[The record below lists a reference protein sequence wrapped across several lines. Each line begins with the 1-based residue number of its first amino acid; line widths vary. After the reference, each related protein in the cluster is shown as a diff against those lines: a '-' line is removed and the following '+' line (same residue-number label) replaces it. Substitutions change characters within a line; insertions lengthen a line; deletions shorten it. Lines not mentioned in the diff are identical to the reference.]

1 VSHST
6 PPLARAKNFGS
17 LTLMLIR
24 AVPLIFALLL
34 ANPAAGAGTKD
45 CGTIIIPPGI
55 GAGTGAD
62 VTSLNPQLVQSL
74 YNQEAAD
81 LMFMQLIWVNRFHT
95 IDYSRSLAASVT
107 TPDAGKTYNISLRPW
122 HWSDGVAV
130 SAADVAYTFNMVK
143 QLGGTWPG
151 YGTGGM
157 PDIIAS
163 FTVNDPTHFTIVLK
177 RRVNPEWFI
186 LNGLQTLVPVPA
198 HIWGRY
204 TQDEIWQN
212 QSSPAFF
219 QVVDGPLVIK
229 RLVIGQYAEFV
240 PNPAYEGPKM
250 HFSRFIMKFMDSEN
264 AEMQAVESGDL
275 DMANVPFPLWNMAQH
290 LPGLHIVTLEPAYS
304 WNELIP
310 NIANENSTFFA
321 DVRVRQ
327 ALADAIS
334 QQQIIQLAMHGQGD
348 PVYNGIPPVP
358 ASFLS
363 PAARSKSYPV
373 GYNPQ
378 KARALLAAAGFSP
391 GPDGI
396 MQKHGVRLAFTILVP
411 AGQELRIE
419 IAESIQQTLRAAGIE
434 MKVHQVEFNQV
445 LDLLVG
451 APQKWQA
458 ILLATTITPYPTG
471 EASFVTG
478 AFYNNNGYSD
488 PTMDSLITASTDKPG
503 MNGLF
508 AYEDYAAEQQP
519 VIFLPVEKYSVLVR
533 NGLHGVNDF
542 INPLGFWSPE
552 QLYCGAR

>member
-1 VSHST
+1 M
-6 PPLARAKNFGS
+6 LAKAAPII
-17 LTLMLIR
+17 L
-24 AVPLIFALLL
+24 ALLL
-34 ANPAAGAGTKD
+34 ANPAARAGTEN

-81 LMFMQLIWVNRFHT
+81 LMFMQLVWVNRFHT
-95 IDYSRSLAASVT
+95 IDYSRSLAAAVT

-122 HWSDGVAV
+122 HWSDGVPV
-130 SAADVAYTFNMVK
+130 TAADVAYTFNMVK

-151 YGTGGM
+151 FGTGGM

-163 FTVNDPTHFTIVLK
+163 LTVTDPTHFTVILK
-177 RRVNPEWFI
+177 RQVNPEWFI

-204 TQDEIWQN
+204 TQDQIWQN
-212 QSSPAFF
+212 QSSVPFF

-240 PNPAYEGPKM
+240 PNPAYDGPKM
-250 HFSRFIMKFMDSEN
+250 HFSRLIMKFMNSEN
-264 AEMQAVESGDL
+264 AELQAVESGDL
-275 DMANVPFPLWNMAQH
+275 DMANVPFPLFDMAQH
-290 LPGLHIVTLEPAYS
+290 LPGLHIVTLQPAYS

-310 NIANENSTFFA
+310 NIANANSTFFA

-348 PVYNGIPPVP
+348 AVYNAVPPVP
-358 ASFLS
+358 AAFLS
-363 PAARSKSYPV
+363 PAARNKNYPV

-378 KARALLAAAGFSP
+378 KARALLEQAGFSP

-396 MQKHGVRLAFTILVP
+396 MQKASKKLSFTILVP
-411 AGQELRIE
+411 AGQEMRIE

-445 LDLLVG
+445 LSLLVG

-471 EASFVTG
+471 EAQFVTG

-488 PTMDSLITASTDKPG
+488 PTMDKLISASTDKPG
-503 MNGLF
+503 MNALF
-508 AYEDYAAEQQP
+508 AYEDYTAEQQP

-533 NGLHGVNDF
+533 NGLHGVDNF

-552 QLYCGAR
+552 QLTCDAR

>member
-1 VSHST
+1 M
-6 PPLARAKNFGS
+6 LAKAAPII
-17 LTLMLIR
+17 L
-24 AVPLIFALLL
+24 ALLL
-34 ANPAAGAGTKD
+34 ANPAARAGTEN

-81 LMFMQLIWVNRFHT
+81 LMFMQLVWVNRFHT
-95 IDYSRSLAASVT
+95 IDYSRSLAAAVT

-122 HWSDGVAV
+122 HWSDGVPV
-130 SAADVAYTFNMVK
+130 TAADVAYTFNMVK

-151 YGTGGM
+151 FGTGGM

-163 FTVNDPTHFTIVLK
+163 LTVTDPTHFTVILK
-177 RRVNPEWFI
+177 RQVNPEWFI

-204 TQDEIWQN
+204 TQDQIWQN
-212 QSSPAFF
+212 QSSVPFF

-240 PNPAYEGPKM
+240 PNPAYDGPKM
-250 HFSRFIMKFMDSEN
+250 HFSRLIMKFMNSEN
-264 AEMQAVESGDL
+264 AELQAVESGDL
-275 DMANVPFPLWNMAQH
+275 DMANVPFPLFDMAQH
-290 LPGLHIVTLEPAYS
+290 LPGLHIVTLQPAYS

-310 NIANENSTFFA
+310 NLANANSTFFA

-348 PVYNGIPPVP
+348 AVYNAVPPVP
-358 ASFLS
+358 AAFLS
-363 PAARSKSYPV
+363 PAARNKNYPV

-378 KARALLAAAGFSP
+378 KARALLQQAGFSP

-396 MQKHGVRLAFTILVP
+396 MQKASEKLSFTILVP
-411 AGQELRIE
+411 AGQEMRIE

-445 LDLLVG
+445 LSLLVG

-471 EASFVTG
+471 EAQFVTG

-488 PTMDSLITASTDKPG
+488 PTMDKLISASTDKPG
-503 MNGLF
+503 MNALF
-508 AYEDYAAEQQP
+508 AYEDYTAEQQP

-533 NGLHGVNDF
+533 NGLHGVDNF

-552 QLYCGAR
+552 QLTCDAR

>member
-1 VSHST
+1 
-6 PPLARAKNFGS
+6 
-17 LTLMLIR
+17 MLIR

-55 GAGTGAD
+55 GAGVGAD

-130 SAADVAYTFNMVK
+130 TAADVAYTFNMVK

-250 HFSRFIMKFMDSEN
+250 PRCRQSNPAIWTWRTSPSRY
-264 AEMQAVESGDL
+264 GTW
-275 DMANVPFPLWNMAQH
+275 P
-290 LPGLHIVTLEPAYS
+290 
-304 WNELIP
+304 
-310 NIANENSTFFA
+310 ST
-321 DVRVRQ
+321 
-327 ALADAIS
+327 
-334 QQQIIQLAMHGQGD
+334 
-348 PVYNGIPPVP
+348 
-358 ASFLS
+358 S
-363 PAARSKSYPV
+363 PACASSHWNR
-373 GYNPQ
+373 
-378 KARALLAAAGFSP
+378 RTP
-391 GPDGI
+391 G
-396 MQKHGVRLAFTILVP
+396 T
-411 AGQELRIE
+411 
-419 IAESIQQTLRAAGIE
+419 S
-434 MKVHQVEFNQV
+434 
-445 LDLLVG
+445 
-451 APQKWQA
+451 
-458 ILLATTITPYPTG
+458 
-471 EASFVTG
+471 
-478 AFYNNNGYSD
+478 
-488 PTMDSLITASTDKPG
+488 
-503 MNGLF
+503 
-508 AYEDYAAEQQP
+508 
-519 VIFLPVEKYSVLVR
+519 
-533 NGLHGVNDF
+533 
-542 INPLGFWSPE
+542 
-552 QLYCGAR
+552 